1 MASPNYPGMM
11 GETDPEVKS
20 LQELAWNLQNLST
33 KPGCRLPEDAKR
45 DSYRLTSKAIALC
58 TNADYVERS
67 DFMER
72 AAIYRKQIEAKK
84 IELQE
89 LEEAI
94 KQDRSGKCY
103 RATTDGG
110 YTVGLRDTGASG
122 AESAD
127 VAMLTTG
134 GTFGGS
140 GGQHVLTAKEVSA
153 MCGDDPEALWLGGV
167 GMHDPDVAALLE
179 GLKRSGSQLTSIDLS
194 HNQIAD
200 AGIQKLVA
208 GFAGGLCPKLQE
220 LWLGGNAFG
229 DLGVQM
235 LNSGL
240 KLLRKDLSV
249 HLTEGDTVKPEK
261 NVDAI
266 ATTKARPDEKEKEPH
281 ETMPKLP
288 AEEPASSQ
296 KEIDFQMLDGKVR
309 AQISMPDSVNSAED
323 FELDISEHRLVVHA
337 AGSVVGDA
345 SMPCLVNPETA
356 QAKFSRK
363 THVLSVTMD
372 IVG

>member
-1 MASPNYPGMM
+1 MASPIQSNPMM
-11 GETDPEVKS
+11 AETDPEVKS
-20 LQELAWNLQNLST
+20 LQELAWSLQNISN

-45 DSYRLTSKAIALC
+45 DAYRLTGKVIALC
-58 TNADYVERS
+58 TNAEYVERS
-67 DFMER
+67 DFQER
-72 AAIYRKQIEAKK
+72 AAIYRKQIEAKR
-84 IELQE
+84 IEMQE

-94 KQDRSGKCY
+94 NQDRTGKCY
-103 RATTDGG
+103 RATSNGG
-110 YTVGLRDTGASG
+110 YTVGKRDTGASG
-122 AESAD
+122 AESD

-140 GGQHVLTAKEVSA
+140 GGQKVLSAKEVSA
-153 MCGDDPEALWLGGV
+153 MCGDDPEALWLGGA
-167 GMHDPDVAALLE
+167 GIHDPDVAALLE
-179 GLKRSGSQLTSIDLS
+179 GLKRSGSQLISIDLS

-266 ATTKARPDEKEKEPH
+266 ATTNLRPDEKEKPH

-288 AEEPASSQ
+288 AERASSQ
-296 KEIDFQMLDGKVR
+296 KEIDFQKLDGKVR

-323 FELDISEHRLVVHA
+323 FELDISEERLVVHA

-345 SMPCLVNPETA
+345 QMPCPVNPETA